1 MMKMKL
7 ILFLFALLFAL
18 LGFASLVSGIMPVP
32 NHYLE
37 DNAHRRSCSTL
48 PVAVRDPGFNCVDAG
63 GMYVGDITCI
73 R

>member
-18 LGFASLVSGIMPVP
+18 LGFASLVSGQGNEHSYSLPF
-32 NHYLE
+32 
-37 DNAHRRSCSTL
+37 NAHRRSCSTL